1 VFHTKNFK
9 KDGLIEYA
17 KLINLK
23 QAVEEADKNNRII
36 PLLADNE
43 ALSIDLSVLE
53 PVSYYDEA
61 IN

>member
-1 VFHTKNFK
+1 
-9 KDGLIEYA
+9 LIEYA

-53 PVSYYDEA
+53 PVSFY
-61 IN
+61 

>member
-9 KDGLIEYA
+9 EDGLIEYA

-36 PLLADNE
+36 P
-43 ALSIDLSVLE
+43 
-53 PVSYYDEA
+53 
-61 IN
+61 